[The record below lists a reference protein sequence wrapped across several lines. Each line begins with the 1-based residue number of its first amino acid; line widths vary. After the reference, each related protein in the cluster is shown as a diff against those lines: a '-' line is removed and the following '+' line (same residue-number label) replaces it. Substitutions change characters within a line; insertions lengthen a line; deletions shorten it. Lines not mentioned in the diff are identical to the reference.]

1 MKPGL
6 RNFLAIAVG
15 VLVGST
21 VNMLIVS
28 KGGTY
33 ISPPLGVDPED
44 IKSIRAN
51 IHLYE
56 AKHYITPFLAHAIG
70 TLVASFIA
78 VKLAIRRK
86 KTVGIIVGTWFLVG
100 GITVASMIGTPLLP
114 TIVDLALAYF
124 PFAWL
129 GIKLAK

>member
-1 MKPGL
+1 MKPVL
-6 RNFLAIAVG
+6 RNLLAISGG
-15 VLVGST
+15 VLVGSAF
-21 VNMLIVS
+21 NMLIVS
-28 KGGTY
+28 KGGIY

-56 AKHYITPFLAHAIG
+56 AKHYIIPFLAHSIG
-70 TLVASFIA
+70 TFVAAFVA

-86 KTVGIIVGTWFLVG
+86 QTVGIIVGTWFFIG
-100 GITVASMIGTPLLP
+100 GITVASMIGTPLSP
-114 TIVDLALAYF
+114 TIVDLAFAYF

-129 GIKLAK
+129 GLKLAK